1 MSENGL
7 LAHFKDFYTSWM
19 RQYLEKQSL
28 GSILAATAL
37 SQMWKQRHS
46 VRILFRFLAVVLPE
60 HTQWWGT
67 GRNRILQTGNLYFP
81 L

>member
-1 MSENGL
+1 MTENGL
-7 LAHFKDFYTSWM
+7 LAHFKDLYTSWM

-60 HTQWWGT
+60 HIQWRGT